1 MFSKNTNSSRTPT
14 YVLDNIMFNIIWFG
28 ALLLFGTCLANQQN
42 PSILVQP
49 GGYSSNVLSININ
62 TKKCIHTVSDHFL
75 SIALEPSIIFSALQ
89 KNLGPTTINMA
100 KSLNPAYIRISGP
113 ECNFFKFQ
121 GGEDILKVSQIHPV
135 RQERNNITITGWH
148 WSQLNEFI
156 AKTGLDLIVGL
167 NVMNRQHG
175 SWDLS
180 NTLDLISY
188 SDKHGYDMAFQIG
201 NDIQTIGSRIDGLSL
216 GKDANRLR
224 KVLEAFPRY
233 LNSPIMGPDIRSCE
247 TQEEAR
253 YLKNFI
259 IESSPSLSAISYQV
273 PFSSEK
279 NVENPAEIF
288 SYIQN
293 QMEARVWQKDL
304 TNKYLGKITTKKPL
318 WIVESGNKD
327 RRGDFIDGLVW
338 AQRLCAGARVG
349 INTIMRKPSL
359 LSLSEPTPDYW
370 VSVLHK
376 ALVGPEVLDIKISAV
391 NKTRVETVAHC
402 TKMSPYDPNEGILAP
417 EYRYNRGAVV
427 IFGVNMGSE
436 TVKISLKTGQVQS
449 LPLHQYFLT
458 ANNRRTKRA
467 FKSSSTMLNG
477 QKLILSPDG
486 DVPIISPKVRI
497 SNQLITIPSQCV
509 FFLVLPDSKSKACM
523 AVQIEESKESYKNG
537 VKVLDQEEFDE
548 TDYNTPVLDQEDE
561 SVSNEKQMYV
571 AFRPKYIKTNDD
583 SMVERQEVNNIQN
596 SQQNNEGSSNIE
608 NLQQS
613 EPLIK
618 YVTFSNNNWLSKFPK
633 TLNNREYSEEPLTFS
648 STETATVEIQTE
660 KSPLPPQSRRE
671 KYHILAQAVAGKR
684 YPEKNFRSDLY
695 SNLDSALL
703 SLKPSQKL
711 KLIKRSADDTD
722 FSSRELDAII
732 KEFTNKEIL
741 PLDPFLKTDQ
751 SSSEISFKSNED
763 RFNAHDRIKNEYT
776 VINTELPDV
785 KKSEL
790 TSHTAQQITITS
802 TPSMSTAVVD
812 KHAKHESHVQKIKTR
827 AEQALAKAN
836 EKTSQKIKGRRQQD
850 KFKDEVKDP
859 TLQDSISEKPV
870 VKSTKSITENSMI
883 ASTKSIAGKSSLMT
897 STQSMTTNTEL
908 PSNENITNLAEK
920 LRYNRQTNSTTTD
933 GNLKIGRPR
942 INLKSKKYIN
952 LLDLENAKTT
962 PISPSPITEITYF
975 EPSTTE
981 MSTKKTTKL
990 RTFTFKPK
998 TLNLTKPRV
1007 IDIAEIKNGKSI
1019 IRESRET
1026 TQQPLQK
1033 LKIKPA
1039 IHPLGKVKTPP
1050 NVDMD
1055 QIVTNEKITERLVEN
1070 LRDGKKILQSE
1081 HIVSPIDKNEDS
1093 KLESKTS
1100 AAVKIKALEEKLK
1113 NRRMEIEQKIHQKIH
1128 KVKRSLKNNIIEN
1141 DIMDINDILNSD
1153 RSNELDINIEPAL
1166 KHEIIRYP
1174 RSVADFTV
1182 KLNEVNTYV
1191 DKIKHTIDPKINEV
1205 TEDSLMDWKNK
1216 NEMNILSEDS
1226 GLDNINIKLKR
1237 KSIFE
1242 DIDEDDYSKT
1252 TINMVNKLIGHM
1264 QTFWKYLKKTFQF

>member
-1 MFSKNTNSSRTPT
+1 
-14 YVLDNIMFNIIWFG
+14 MFNIVWFG
-28 ALLLFGTCLANQQN
+28 ALLLFGTCLTNAQN

-49 GGYSSNVLSININ
+49 GGYPSNVLSININ

-75 SIALEPSIIFSALQ
+75 SIALEPSTLFSALQ
-89 KNLGPTTINMA
+89 KNLGSATINMA

-121 GGEDILKVSQIHPV
+121 GGEDISKLSQTHPV
-135 RQERNNITITGWH
+135 RQGRNNITITGWH

-188 SDKHGYDMAFQIG
+188 SDKHGYNMAFQIG
-201 NDIQTIGSRIDGLSL
+201 NDIQMIGSRIDGLSL

-233 LNSPIMGPDIRSCE
+233 MNSLIMGPDVRSCE

-259 IESSPSLSAISYQV
+259 IESGPSLSAISYQV

-279 NVENPAEIF
+279 NIENPGEIF

-304 TNKYLGKITTKKPL
+304 TNKYLGKIATKKPL
-318 WIVESGNKD
+318 WIVESGTKD
-327 RRGDFIDGLVW
+327 RKGDFMDGLVW

-359 LSLSEPTPDYW
+359 SSLSEPTADYW

-376 ALVGPEVLDIKISAV
+376 ALVGPEVLDIKISSG
-391 NKTRVETVAHC
+391 NKTRLETVTHC

-427 IFGVNMGSE
+427 VFGVNMGLE
-436 TVKISLKTGQVQS
+436 TVKISLKTGQIQS

-458 ANNRRTKRA
+458 ANNRQTKRA
-467 FKSSSTMLNG
+467 LKSSSTMLNG

-486 DVPIISPKVRI
+486 DLPIISPKVRI
-497 SNQLITIPSQCV
+497 SNQLITIPSHCV
-509 FFLVLPDSKSKACM
+509 FFLVLPDSKSKACTV
-523 AVQIEESKESYKNG
+523 VQIEELKDSYKNG
-537 VKVLDQEEFDE
+537 VKVLDQEEIDE

-571 AFRPKYIKTNDD
+571 AFRPKYIKTNDEF
-583 SMVERQEVNNIQN
+583 MVERREM
-596 SQQNNEGSSNIE
+596 SQQNNEGSPNIE

-613 EPLIK
+613 EPLVK

-633 TLNNREYSEEPLTFS
+633 TLNNREYSVESPTFS
-648 STETATVEIQTE
+648 STETTTVEIQTE
-660 KSPLPPQSRRE
+660 RSPPPPPQSRRE

-684 YPEKNFRSDLY
+684 YPDKNIRSDLY

-711 KLIKRSADDTD
+711 KLVKRSADNTD
-722 FSSRELDAII
+722 FSSKELDAII

-741 PLDPFLKTDQ
+741 PVDPFLKTDH
-751 SSSEISFKSNED
+751 SSSEISIKSNED
-763 RFNAHDRIKNEYT
+763 RMKTHDRYKKEYT
-776 VINTELPDV
+776 IINTELPEV
-785 KKSEL
+785 KKSEF
-790 TSHTAQQITITS
+790 TSQTVQQTTITS
-802 TPSMSTAVVD
+802 TPPMSTAAVN
-812 KHAKHESHVQKIKTR
+812 KHHANHDSYVQKIKTR

-836 EKTSQKIKGRRQQD
+836 EKNAQKIKGRRQHD
-850 KFKDEVKDP
+850 KFKEEVKNL
-859 TLQDSISEKPV
+859 TVQDLLIEKPIT
-870 VKSTKSITENSMI
+870 KSTKLITEKLSMI
-883 ASTKSIAGKSSLMT
+883 T
-897 STQSMTTNTEL
+897 STQPITTNTEQL
-908 PSNENITNLAEK
+908 PSKENITNLIEK
-920 LRYNRQTNSTTTD
+920 IRYNRQTNSTTTD
-933 GNLKIGRPR
+933 GNIKIGRPR
-942 INLKSKKYIN
+942 ISLKSKKYIN
-952 LLDLENAKTT
+952 HLDLENAKTT
-962 PISPSPITEITYF
+962 PISSPITEITHF
-975 EPSTTE
+975 EPNTTE
-981 MSTKKTTKL
+981 MPIKNTIKL
-990 RTFTFKPK
+990 RTFTSVPK
-998 TLNLTKPRV
+998 TLNFAKPRV

-1026 TQQPLQK
+1026 TQQPSPK
-1033 LKIKPA
+1033 FKIKSVL
-1039 IHPLGKVKTPP
+1039 HPLGKVKTPP

-1081 HIVSPIDKNEDS
+1081 HIVSPVKKNEEN
-1093 KLESKTS
+1093 KLESKTSLS

-1113 NRRMEIEQKIHQKIH
+1113 NRRIEIEQKLQQKIH
-1128 KVKRSLKNNIIEN
+1128 KVKRSPKNSIIE
-1141 DIMDINDILNSD
+1141 DDT
-1153 RSNELDINIEPAL
+1153 EPAL
-1166 KHEIIRYP
+1166 EHKIIRYP

-1191 DKIKHTIDPKINEV
+1191 DKIKHTIDPKNNEV
-1205 TEDSLMDWKNK
+1205 TEDSSMDWKNK

-1242 DIDEDDYSKT
+1242 DIDDDDYNKM
-1252 TINMVNKLIGHM
+1252 TINMVNKLISHM